1 VVARIRGSTRRKRRA
16 RLLIVAVA
24 ALVAFLYYRPLTSYL
39 NTRSTLNSRRA
50 EVSRLKAERARLE
63 TELARSTSTAEL
75 QREARRIGYVRPG
88 EQLFIIQGITAWR
101 RASKAGAPSMRGG
114 G

>member
-1 VVARIRGSTRRKRRA
+1 M
-16 RLLIVAVA
+16 
-24 ALVAFLYYRPLTSYL
+24 
-39 NTRSTLNSRRA
+39 STLITFVEPGMFTAVPAVMTMRSPDLTMPLSRA
-50 EVSRLKAERARLE
+50 API
-63 TELARSTSTAEL
+63 ELARSTSTAEL